1 MVKKIIIVRADFEK
15 CAKENGKIILIPRIN
30 LNDSWTIDIKKVL
43 MNVWEFL
50 IKVMFL
56 CEDATSFINGVVIPV
71 DSGCVSG
78 K

>member
-1 MVKKIIIVRADFEK
+1 MKSV
-15 CAKENGKIILIPRIN
+15 AKENGKYWIDPRIN

>member
-1 MVKKIIIVRADFEK
+1 
-15 CAKENGKIILIPRIN
+15 
-30 LNDSWTIDIKKVL
+30 
-43 MNVWEFL
+43 
-50 IKVMFL
+50 MFL

>member
-15 CAKENGKIILIPRIN
+15 CAKENGKIIIDPRIN

>member
-1 MVKKIIIVRADFEK
+1 M
-15 CAKENGKIILIPRIN
+15 GKLLLIPRIN
-30 LNDSWTIDIKKVL
+30 LNDSWTIDLKKVL

>member
-1 MVKKIIIVRADFEK
+1 
-15 CAKENGKIILIPRIN
+15 
-30 LNDSWTIDIKKVL
+30 